1 MTNESGKTSG
11 LLIALDLLILF
22 VAYLL
27 AILTREIAG
36 HENIVNSRDHIQLLP
51 LILTVQM
58 LSLLAAGAY
67 LKKNALNGKA
77 ADDFLMISRSFLI
90 SMGVIFG
97 LIFLFRM
104 HYLSRGVLGLF
115 AVYGFLLLLFER
127 VVIRKFRVAALLSHS
142 QIALVIGC
150 GSRAQRLVQTIH
162 DSPDLKTHVM
172 GYLDRDKNKVG
183 ETFINVPVL
192 GSVDDISQ
200 ILEQNVIDEV
210 IVAIPRSLIKD
221 FGDIAL
227 ACEEQGVNFRFMADM
242 FDLEVARMGLVH
254 LGAIPLL
261 TFEPVA
267 HDEISLFFK
276 RMIDVVAVLLSLP
289 LLIPTFFIIAI
300 LIKLD
305 SRGPVFFVQERIGYR
320 KRGFD
325 MYKFRSM
332 YTETK
337 LTEEELESMNE
348 ADGPIFKIA
357 NDPRATR
364 IGRFI
369 RKTSLDEL
377 PQLINVLKGDMS
389 LVGPRPM
396 SLRDVNRFDRSIQRK
411 RFSVRPGLTCL
422 WQVSGRSDL
431 NFDQWLELDLEYI
444 SRWSLGLDF
453 KILLQTIPAVIVA
466 RGAV

>member
-1 MTNESGKTSG
+1 MTSESGKTG
-11 LLIALDLLILF
+11 VLLIALDILVLF

-27 AILTREIAG
+27 AILTREFVGDA
-36 HENIVNSRDHIQLLP
+36 NIISARDHIQLLP

-58 LSLLAAGAY
+58 LSLMASGAY
-67 LKKNALNGKA
+67 LKKNVGKSKVT
-77 ADDFLMISRSFLI
+77 DDILIISRSFLI
-90 SMGVIFG
+90 AMGVIFA

-115 AVYGFLLLLFER
+115 ALFAFVFLLLER
-127 VVIRKFRVAALLSHS
+127 AAIRRLSVAALLSHS

-150 GSRAQRLVQTIH
+150 GSRGQRLVKTIQER
-162 DSPDLKTHVM
+162 PELKIHVI
-172 GYLDRDKNKVG
+172 GYVDRDKSKVG
-183 ETFINVPVL
+183 ETFLNVPVL
-192 GSVDDISQ
+192 GCIDEISQ
-200 ILEQNVIDEV
+200 ILARNVIDEV
-210 IVAIPRSLIKD
+210 IVAVPRSLIKD
-221 FGDIAL
+221 FAEIAC

-254 LGAIPLL
+254 LGEIPLL

-267 HDEISLFFK
+267 HDEVSLFLK
-276 RMIDVVAVLLSLP
+276 RTIDVVAVLLSLP
-289 LLIPTFFIIAI
+289 LIAPVFLVVAT

-305 SRGPVFFVQERIGYR
+305 SPGPAFFVQERIGFR
-320 KRGFD
+320 KRSFK

-332 YTETK
+332 YTDTK
-337 LTEEELESMNE
+337 LSEDELESMNE

-357 NDPRATR
+357 NDPRVTR

-369 RKTSLDEL
+369 RRTSLDEL

-396 SLRDVNRFDRSIQRK
+396 SLRDVDRFDRSIQRK
-411 RFSVRPGLTCL
+411 RFSVRPGMTCL

-431 NFDQWLELDLEYI
+431 NFDQWLALDLEYI

-453 KILLQTIPAVIVA
+453 KILLQTIPAVLAA